1 MTPDRR
7 APNDAAGPSSVTGRG
22 SARTAGSLRADARR
36 NRARV
41 LEAAQA
47 AFAAEGL
54 SVPLDEIARRAA
66 VGAGTVYRHFPTK
79 EALFEAVVL
88 DRLRGLVEE
97 AHGLATADDPTGAFF
112 GFLSR
117 MVEEG
122 AGKKDLVDALAGA
135 GIDVT
140 AALTEISRDLRGAVA
155 QLLARA
161 QDAGAVRRDVGIAEL
176 MAVLAGTIVALQRH
190 GGDAG
195 VRDRVVS
202 IFRDGLRAGSA

>member
-1 MTPDRR
+1 VTPDRR
-7 APNDAAGPSSVTGRG
+7 ASTGAAGPSGVAGHG
-22 SARTAGSLRADARR
+22 STRAAGSLRADARR
-36 NRARV
+36 NRVRV

-54 SVPLDEIARRAA
+54 SVPLDEIARRAG

-88 DRLRGLVEE
+88 SRLRGLVDE
-97 AHGLATADDPTGAFF
+97 AHDLAAADDPTVAFF
-112 GFLSR
+112 GFLAR
-117 MVEEG
+117 IVEEG

-161 QDAGAVRRDVGIAEL
+161 QDAGMVRADVRIADL
-176 MAVLAGTIVALQRH
+176 MAVLAGTIVALQRY
-190 GGDAG
+190 GGDASQP
-195 VRDRVVS
+195 DRVVS